1 MARESAPDFR
11 ANVPR
16 VDEGLP
22 ESWEVLEPGTPVL
35 ASDGA
40 RVGEV
45 KEVLAA
51 PDEDIFEGIIC
62 KTEHGDRFA
71 DAELID
77 SIHERGVNLKLDS
90 ASAQNLPEPKP
101 APAVMEVGADE
112 VSEASGPYK
121 REIWLK
127 RAWNRIT
134 GNY

>member
-1 MARESAPDFR
+1 MSRRPAG
-11 ANVPR
+11 NVRR

-22 ESWEVLEPGTPVL
+22 ASWEVLEPGTPVL
-35 ASDGA
+35 ASDGT

-51 PDEDIFEGIIC
+51 PEEDIFEGIIC

-71 DAELID
+71 DAELIA
-77 SIHERGVNLKLDS
+77 SIHERGVDLKLDGAA
-90 ASAQNLPEPKP
+90 ASNLPEPKP
-101 APAVMEVGADE
+101 APAVMEVGPDD
-112 VSEASGPYK
+112 VSESGGAYK
-121 REIWLK
+121 RDVWFK

>member
-1 MARESAPDFR
+1 MVKGDTFG
-11 ANVPR
+11 R

-22 ESWEVLEPGTPVL
+22 SSWEVLEPGTPVL
-35 ASDGA
+35 TSDGA

-51 PDEDIFEGIIC
+51 PEEDIFEGVIC
-62 KTEHGDRFA
+62 KTEHGDRFV

-77 SIHERGVNLKLDS
+77 SIHERGVDLKLDS
-90 ASAQNLPEPKP
+90 ASAGNLPEPKP

-112 VSEASGPYK
+112 VSESSGAYK
-121 REIWLK
+121 GDIWFK
-127 RAWNRIT
+127 RIWNRIS